1 MASQPPSPQPVWAK
15 RVGDASLAEENLR
28 FTAGY
33 DVAGRAAADA
43 RLARYDLQTNAAH
56 LLMLAAQGIVPVD
69 RARELASALLKLRE
83 RVEAGEELLNPA
95 CEDIHMSVEAAAT
108 ALTGTDAGG
117 HLHTGRSRNDQV
129 ATDMRLWL
137 REEIAEAVEELAVA
151 AEAIAAHAGAHTA
164 TVCPGFT
171 HGQPAMVTSWGHW
184 TMSYLPRLLRDGRA
198 LGVLLRDL
206 STCPLGAAASFGTSW
221 PLDRERTARALGFA
235 HPTPSGADGIW
246 ARGEME
252 GRFAFALAAML
263 GHFSGIAQDLFL
275 LSSPPREWLR
285 LANEH
290 VTGSSIMPQKRNP
303 DFAEVTRARA
313 AVAAGISQSL
323 LGIGHGLM
331 SGYNR
336 DTQWTKYLV
345 FDAADNARGTGP
357 LYAGVFTAMQVNTA
371 AMLASCREGYLNA
384 TDVADHLA
392 RTRGVP
398 FRTCYKILGPA
409 VADCE
414 AEGELVLEKLNARLT
429 QEGLKPLDTNEWA
442 VLGDP
447 TGLLMARRQPGNP
460 HPDETAR
467 SIGILIGEIR
477 EEVAA
482 VRDRATKWRGAIDQ
496 LWVELA
502 RFAAGR
508 GMG

>member
-1 MASQPPSPQPVWAK
+1 MTEANPSKASGPVWAK

-33 DVAGRAAADA
+33 DVAGRPAADA
-43 RLARYDLQTNAAH
+43 RLAPYDLQTNGAH
-56 LLMLAAQGIVPVD
+56 LLMLTAQGIVPAD
-69 RARELASALLKLRE
+69 RARPLAGALLALKARIA
-83 RVEAGEELLNPA
+83 AGEEILRPSA
-95 CEDIHMSVEAAAT
+95 EDIHMSVEVAAT
-108 ALTGTDAGG
+108 ELVGEGAGG

-137 REEIAEAVEELAVA
+137 RDEIVAAVEDLSLA
-151 AEAIAAHAGAHTA
+151 AEAIADHAAAHTR

-184 TMSYLPRLLRDGRA
+184 TMSYLPRMLRDARA

-221 PLDRERTARALGFA
+221 PLDRERTARLLGFA

-252 GRFAFALAAML
+252 GRYAFAVSVLL
-263 GHFSGIAQDLFL
+263 GHLSGIAQDIIL
-275 LSSPPREWLR
+275 LSSPPRQWLH

-313 AVAAGISQSL
+313 AVAAGITQSL

-345 FDAADNARGTGP
+345 MDAADNARGA
-357 LYAGVFTAMQVNTA
+357 AGMFASVFGALRVNA
-371 AMLASCREGYLNA
+371 DAMLASCREGFLNA

-392 RTRGVP
+392 RTRSLP
-398 FRTCYKILGPA
+398 FRTCYRIIGPA

-414 AEGELVLEKLNARLT
+414 AEGELVLPKLNARLAG
-429 QEGLKPLDTNEWA
+429 EGIAPLSADEWA
-442 VLGDP
+442 RLGDP
-447 TGLLMARRQPGNP
+447 AGLLLARRQPGNP

-467 SIGILIGEIR
+467 SIELLRGEIR

-482 VRDRATKWRGAIDQ
+482 VRAKAERWRAAVDAMWG
-496 LWVELA
+496 ELA
-502 RFAAGR
+502 ALAEAR
-508 GMG
+508 

>member
-1 MASQPPSPQPVWAK
+1 MSLPPSSQPKSAPVWAK

-33 DVAGRAAADA
+33 DVAGRPAADA
-43 RLARYDLQTNAAH
+43 RLAPYDLQTNGAH
-56 LLMLAAQGIVPVD
+56 LLMLTAQGIVPAE
-69 RARELASALLKLRE
+69 RAKPLAGALLAIRD
-83 RVEAGEELLNPA
+83 RVIAGEEILRA
-95 CEDIHMSVEAAAT
+95 SAEDIHMSVEVIASELVGDGAS
-108 ALTGTDAGG
+108 G

-137 REEIAEAVEELAVA
+137 RDEIVAAVEDLAVA
-151 AEAIAAHAGAHTA
+151 AEAIADHAALHTT

-184 TMSYLPRLLRDGRA
+184 TMSYLPRLLRDVRA
-198 LGVLLRDL
+198 LAVLLRDL

-221 PLDRERTARALGFA
+221 PLDRNATASLLGFA

-252 GRFAFALAAML
+252 GRFAFALSMTL
-263 GHFSGIAQDLFL
+263 GHLSGIAQDIIL
-275 LSSPPREWLR
+275 LSSPPRQWLH

-313 AVAAGISQSL
+313 AVAAGLAQSL

-345 FDAADNARGTGP
+345 MDAADNARGAAS
-357 LYAGVFTAMQVNTA
+357 LFAGVFGAMRVNGD
-371 AMLASCREGYLNA
+371 AMLASCREGFLNA

-392 RTRGVP
+392 RTRSLP
-398 FRTCYKILGPA
+398 FRTCYRIIGPA

-414 AEGELVLEKLNARLT
+414 AEGELKLDKLNARLVG
-429 QEGLKPLDTNEWA
+429 EGIAPLNEQEWA
-442 VLGDP
+442 ALENP
-447 TGLLMARRQPGNP
+447 AGLLMARRQPGNP
-460 HPDETAR
+460 HPEETLR
-467 SIGILIGEIR
+467 SIELLRGEIR

-482 VRDRATKWRGAIDQ
+482 VRAKQEKWQGSIAIMWTKLA
-496 LWVELA
+496 ELA
-502 RFAAGR
+502 GKS
-508 GMG
+508 